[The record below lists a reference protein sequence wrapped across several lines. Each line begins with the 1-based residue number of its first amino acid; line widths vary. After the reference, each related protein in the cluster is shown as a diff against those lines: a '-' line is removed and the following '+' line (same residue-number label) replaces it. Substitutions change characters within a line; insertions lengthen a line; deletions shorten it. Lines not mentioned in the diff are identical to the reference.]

1 MCRLFPKK
9 VDVQG
14 LMKAYDIDG
23 DGNIGYEEF
32 IRGMREELSDRK
44 KAMVE
49 RAFQMLDKDGS
60 GVITFKDVEALYDVR
75 QNKDFQEGKKTRK
88 EVI

>member
-1 MCRLFPKK
+1 MRVPYEDFFCRIFPKK
-9 VDVQG
+9 TDIQG

-23 DGNIGYEEF
+23 DGSVSYEEF
-32 IRGMREELSDRK
+32 LRGMREELSDRK

-60 GVITFKDVEALYDVR
+60 GVITFKDVSALYDVR
-75 QNKDFQEGKKTRK
+75 
-88 EVI
+88 

>member
-75 QNKDFQEGKKTRK
+75 QNKDF
-88 EVI
+88 

>member
-1 MCRLFPKK
+1 MFEFTQALNQLGIFPKK
-9 VDVQG
+9 TDIQG

-23 DGNIGYEEF
+23 DGSVSYEEF
-32 IRGMREELSDRK
+32 LRGMREELSDRK

-60 GVITFKDVEALYDVR
+60 GVITFKDVSALYDVR
-75 QNKDFQEGKKTRK
+75 
-88 EVI
+88 